1 MVLDSAVSAV
11 SAVRGF
17 LTGSKSVRY
26 TWLAFVCL
34 CSASAALV
42 AQGGGGLDPAELLK
56 PLGDAWP
63 SYSGDYTG
71 RRYSSLTQIN
81 QSNVKQLT
89 LTFAATL
96 TGGPG
101 GGGGGGFGPAG
112 PPPAIVG
119 GEGDGSVTVGGAT
132 QIKGA
137 VLSVNGVLY
146 VTSPDNVWALDAH
159 DGRELWH
166 YFWKTKGGT
175 HIGNRGVA
183 MWGNYLYFVTPDDYF
198 VSLDART
205 GKERWHKEAA
215 PFSQQ
220 YFMTSAPMTV
230 GNHIMVGT
238 GNDLDSPGYLM
249 SFDPETG
256 AEQWRWYATPMN
268 PGDPGLETWK
278 SLDAARHGGGHPW
291 LPGVYDPE
299 THLYIFGT
307 GNPTPAYT
315 SKPRGEGLDNL
326 YTCSIVALNVDTGK
340 MEWYYQTS
348 PHDTHD
354 WDSAQ
359 TPVLVD
365 GEFRGGGPRK
375 MVLTASRNGYY
386 FTLDRRTG
394 EHMVTSTFSDTVNW
408 AKPAL
413 NQKGQPVRD
422 PAKDHHVAGALVSA
436 ANGGATNW
444 PPPAFSPETG
454 LLYVP
459 TAETFAMYYLTET
472 DPRGA
477 MGLGGKDEVGVGTMG
492 NFISAIDY
500 KTGKTVWK
508 HKFRDMGGS
517 RGAPGLLTTA
527 GRLLF
532 GGDVSGNFIA
542 FDPANGKPLW
552 HTRIG
557 QVTNAPETYMVDGRQ
572 HILVAAGDTLY
583 SFSLY
588 Q

>member
-1 MVLDSAVSAV
+1 MTNGYDAASGAALQGCVPARRPKGLRHNWMVMLIVYA
-11 SAVRGF
+11 
-17 LTGSKSVRY
+17 
-26 TWLAFVCL
+26 
-34 CSASAALV
+34 ASAIV
-42 AQGGGGLDPAELLK
+42 FTQSGGGLDPASLLK
-56 PLGDAWP
+56 PLGDSWP

-71 RRYSSLTQIN
+71 RRYSLLTQVN
-81 QSNVKQLT
+81 QANVKNLT
-89 LTFAATL
+89 LAFAAKV

-101 GGGGGGFGPAG
+101 SGGTPAAG
-112 PPPAIVG
+112 TAPTIVG

-146 VTSPDNVWALDAH
+146 VTAPDNVWALDAH
-159 DGRELWH
+159 DGKEIWH

-278 SLDAARHGGGHPW
+278 SLDASRHGGGHPW

-365 GEFRGGGPRK
+365 GDFRGGGPRK

-408 AKPAL
+408 AKSVNA
-413 NQKGQPVRD
+413 KGQPVRD
-422 PAKDHHVAGALVSA
+422 PVKDHHVAGALVSA

-444 PPPAFSPETG
+444 PPPAYSPDTG

-459 TAETFAMYYLTET
+459 TAETYAMYYLTET

-477 MGLGGKDEVGVGTMG
+477 MGLGGKDEVSVGTMG
-492 NFISAIDY
+492 SYISAIDY

-508 HKFRDMGGS
+508 HKFRTTGSS

-527 GRLLF
+527 GKLLF

-542 FDPANGKPLW
+542 FDPANGNPLW
-552 HTRIG
+552 HTQIG

-583 SFSLY
+583 AFTLY